1 MKSKFFKQ
9 SRNETLKKD
18 AIMKVS
24 ENEDGEYS
32 SRQVLGLNNNA
43 SIKKM
48 VIPEKQN
55 QTIIQEQNIPSNNG
69 NEVQQELSLQLYA
82 TPQLARPSNI
92 ADKEEIKF
100 SSSGHDMADN
110 KLSGE
115 GQVLPKG

>member
-18 AIMKVS
+18 DIMKVS

-43 SIKKM
+43 SNKKM

-69 NEVQQELSLQLYA
+69 NEVQQELSLQL
-82 TPQLARPSNI
+82 
-92 ADKEEIKF
+92 
-100 SSSGHDMADN
+100 
-110 KLSGE
+110 
-115 GQVLPKG
+115 